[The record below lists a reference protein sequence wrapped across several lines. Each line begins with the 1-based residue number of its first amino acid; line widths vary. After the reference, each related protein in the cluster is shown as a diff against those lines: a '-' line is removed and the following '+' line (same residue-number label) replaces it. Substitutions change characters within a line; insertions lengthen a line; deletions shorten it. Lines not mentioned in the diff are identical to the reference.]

1 MWRLKKSL
9 YGLKQAARAWH
20 AKMDKGLGKLGF
32 TPTSSDPSIYIKC
45 VKGEPPCIIA
55 THVDDSLQIVKGA
68 LALKDI
74 KSHLADT
81 TAWNEAYI
89 MLVSCID
96 YALDMTCI
104 QSVSQCFIVG
114 GIL

>member
-1 MWRLKKSL
+1 MSIANPLTEKGKL
-9 YGLKQAARAWH
+9 LNMQYNELFF
-20 AKMDKGLGKLGF
+20 KGLHPGSLCLYVQC
-32 TPTSSDPSIYIKC
+32 TL
-45 VKGEPPCIIA
+45 
-55 THVDDSLQIVKGA
+55 HQDSKWPKENRNAPVVEEVMN
-68 LALKDI
+68 
-74 KSHLADT
+74 

>member
-1 MWRLKKSL
+1 MTSTSMLRFNHQIDDKSE
-9 YGLKQAARAWH
+9 W
-20 AKMDKGLGKLGF
+20 
-32 TPTSSDPSIYIKC
+32 
-45 VKGEPPCIIA
+45 
-55 THVDDSLQIVKGA
+55 LQNVRQINI
-68 LALKDI
+68 D
-74 KSHLADT
+74 

>member
-1 MWRLKKSL
+1 MVKESVADSGIGLSALVRLLMLVITIRKEQLLVGRGQPAMLRTWRSL
-9 YGLKQAARAWH
+9 GWE
-20 AKMDKGLGKLGF
+20 
-32 TPTSSDPSIYIKC
+32 SD
-45 VKGEPPCIIA
+45 
-55 THVDDSLQIVKGA
+55 
-68 LALKDI
+68 
-74 KSHLADT
+74 

-104 QSVSQCFIVG
+104 QSVSQCFIVC

>member
-1 MWRLKKSL
+1 MTWSFVMEHWCL
-9 YGLKQAARAWH
+9 YLLSFG
-20 AKMDKGLGKLGF
+20 MKLCF
-32 TPTSSDPSIYIKC
+32 RPY
-45 VKGEPPCIIA
+45 A
-55 THVDDSLQIVKGA
+55 T
-68 LALKDI
+68 LAL
-74 KSHLADT
+74 HT
-81 TAWNEAYI
+81 VWNEAYI

>member
-1 MWRLKKSL
+1 MNICEV
-9 YGLKQAARAWH
+9 G
-20 AKMDKGLGKLGF
+20 DKLVSGMGGGKAIG
-32 TPTSSDPSIYIKC
+32 IG
-45 VKGEPPCIIA
+45 GELRVVALVCEERHGSGGRTFRVI
-55 THVDDSLQIVKGA
+55 VCEFCDS
-68 LALKDI
+68 
-74 KSHLADT
+74 

-104 QSVSQCFIVG
+104 QSVSQCFIVC

>member
-1 MWRLKKSL
+1 MMVVVGCHQPLSIARLKGRHPMDLVVPRGSGCKLACSSL
-9 YGLKQAARAWH
+9 QSAGVVDP
-20 AKMDKGLGKLGF
+20 MDRH
-32 TPTSSDPSIYIKC
+32 P
-45 VKGEPPCIIA
+45 
-55 THVDDSLQIVKGA
+55 DSLMAYG
-68 LALKDI
+68 
-74 KSHLADT
+74 

>member
-1 MWRLKKSL
+1 MDQMDNKTAFLNSDLDEEIYMQPPDGFPPKVRGHVWKLQKSI
-9 YGLKQAARAWH
+9 YGLRQAACH
-20 AKMDKGLGKLGF
+20 
-32 TPTSSDPSIYIKC
+32 
-45 VKGEPPCIIA
+45 
-55 THVDDSLQIVKGA
+55 
-68 LALKDI
+68 
-74 KSHLADT
+74 

>member
-1 MWRLKKSL
+1 MIDKSQVH
-9 YGLKQAARAWH
+9 YEGFIVCGLIPDLAEEVV
-20 AKMDKGLGKLGF
+20 G
-32 TPTSSDPSIYIKC
+32 C
-45 VKGEPPCIIA
+45 VCIM
-55 THVDDSLQIVKGA
+55 TD
-68 LALKDI
+68 
-74 KSHLADT
+74 

>member
-1 MWRLKKSL
+1 MCCGCCDVNTLCVEWAVHTDAIVEEAQILNIRQLQQESE
-9 YGLKQAARAWH
+9 QDRATVNVFYIH
-20 AKMDKGLGKLGF
+20 LHVNSNT
-32 TPTSSDPSIYIKC
+32 TPSSPR
-45 VKGEPPCIIA
+45 PHP
-55 THVDDSLQIVKGA
+55 
-68 LALKDI
+68 
-74 KSHLADT
+74 

-104 QSVSQCFIVG
+104 QSVSQCFIVC